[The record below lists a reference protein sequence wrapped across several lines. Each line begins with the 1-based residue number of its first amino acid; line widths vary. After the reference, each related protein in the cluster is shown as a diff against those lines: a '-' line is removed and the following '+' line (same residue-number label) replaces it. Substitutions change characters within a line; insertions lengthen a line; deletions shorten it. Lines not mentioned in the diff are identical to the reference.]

1 MKAPSK
7 GLATFSLDEVAN
19 AMDRVF
25 NFSPGP
31 ATLPT
36 AVLERA
42 QGELLDWQGTGMSVI
57 EVSHR
62 GKEFVELAAHSEK
75 TLRSLLAIPDNYR
88 VLFLQGGA
96 TMQFAA
102 VPLNLAG
109 SDSRADYVL
118 TGNWGQKASKE
129 AARYLSVNVAA
140 DAKDTNYTTIPDPGA
155 WRVTDG
161 AAYLHY
167 TPNETIYGVE
177 FHEVPEVSDAP
188 LVVDMSS
195 TLLSRPI
202 DVSRFGVI
210 YAGAQ
215 KNIGPAGLALVIVRE
230 DLLDLARPET
240 PSVINYRV
248 MADSDS
254 MSNTPPTLAWYFAAL
269 VFDWLAEQGG
279 LAVMAELNQR
289 KAGKLYAL
297 IDGSDFYANPVVP
310 EHRSW
315 MNIPFT
321 LADPALDADFLREA
335 SAAGLANLKGH
346 RSVGGMRAS
355 LYNAMPEEGVDALI
369 RFMTE
374 FEARN
379 G

>member
-1 MKAPSK
+1 
-7 GLATFSLDEVAN
+7 
-19 AMDRVF
+19 MDRVF

-31 ATLPT
+31 AALPT

-42 QGELLDWQGTGMSVI
+42 QAELLNWRGTGMSVM

-62 GKEFVELAAHSEK
+62 GKDFVEMAAHSER
-75 TLRSLLAIPDNYR
+75 TLRDLLAIPDNYR

-96 TMQFAA
+96 TLQFAA
-102 VPLNLAG
+102 VPMNLG
-109 SDSRADYVL
+109 GPQSRADYVL
-118 TGNWGQKASKE
+118 TGNWGKKASGE
-129 AARYLSVNVAA
+129 AARYLSVNIAA
-140 DAKDTNYTTIPDPGA
+140 DAKDTNYTTIPDPNT
-155 WRVTDG
+155 WKLTDG
-161 AAYLHY
+161 ADYLHY

-177 FHEVPEVSDAP
+177 FHEIPSVCDAP

-195 TLLSRPI
+195 TILSRPV

-230 DLLDLARPET
+230 DLLDRARPET

-254 MSNTPPTLAWYFAAL
+254 MSNTPPTLAWYLAAL
-269 VFDWLAEQGG
+269 VFDWLVEQGG
-279 LAVMAELNQR
+279 LEAMAVLNQR
-289 KAGKLYAL
+289 KAAKLYAA
-297 IDGSDFYANPVVP
+297 IDGSGFFKNPVVP
-310 EHRSW
+310 QHRSW

-321 LADPALDADFLREA
+321 LADAELDATFLKEA
-335 SAAGLANLKGH
+335 AAAGLANLKGH

-355 LYNAMPEEGVDALI
+355 IYNAMPEEGVDALI
-369 RFMTE
+369 EFMAD
-374 FEARN
+374 FEARH

>member
-1 MKAPSK
+1 
-7 GLATFSLDEVAN
+7 
-19 AMDRVF
+19 MDRVY
-25 NFSPGP
+25 NFSAGP

-36 AVLERA
+36 AVLEQA
-42 QGELLDWQGTGMSVI
+42 QAELLNWHGTGMSVM

-62 GKEFVELAAHSEK
+62 GKDFVELAAHSER
-75 TLRSLLAIPDNYR
+75 TLRNLLAVPENYR

-96 TMQFAA
+96 TLQFAG

-109 SDSRADYVL
+109 PSATADYVV
-118 TGNWGQKASKE
+118 TGNWGSKASVE
-129 AARYLSVNVAA
+129 AGRYLKVNVAA
-140 DAKDTNYTTIPDPGA
+140 DAKDTKYTTIPDPA
-155 WRVTDG
+155 SWTVSDD

-177 FHEVPEVSDAP
+177 FHAVPEVSAAP

-195 TLLSRPI
+195 TILSRPV

-215 KNIGPAGLALVIVRE
+215 KNIGPAGLAIVIVRD
-230 DLLDLARPET
+230 DLLDRARPET
-240 PSVINYRV
+240 PSVVNYRV

-254 MSNTPPTLAWYFAAL
+254 MSNTPPTLAWYLAAL
-269 VFDWLAEQGG
+269 VFDWLTEQGG
-279 LAVMAELNQR
+279 LSAMAERNKR
-289 KAGKLYAL
+289 KASKLYAA
-297 IDGSDFYANPVVP
+297 IDASNFYQNPVVP
-310 EHRSW
+310 AHRSW

-321 LADPALDADFLREA
+321 LADAELDGAFLQEA
-335 SAAGLANLKGH
+335 AAGEFANLKGH

-355 LYNAMPEEGVDALI
+355 LYNAMPEAGVDALI
-369 RFMTE
+369 EFMAE
-374 FEARN
+374 FERRR

>member
-1 MKAPSK
+1 
-7 GLATFSLDEVAN
+7 
-19 AMDRVF
+19 MDRVY

-36 AVLERA
+36 AVLEQA
-42 QGELLDWQGTGMSVI
+42 QAELLDWHGTGMSVM

-62 GKEFVELAAHSEK
+62 SKDFVELAAHSER
-75 TLRSLLAIPDNYR
+75 TLRKLLAVPENYR

-96 TMQFAA
+96 TLQFAG

-109 SDSRADYVL
+109 PNATADYVV
-118 TGNWGQKASKE
+118 TGNWGSKASVE
-129 AARYLSVNVAA
+129 AARYLNVNVAA
-140 DAKDTNYTTIPDPGA
+140 DAKDTKYTTIPDPA
-155 WRVTDG
+155 SWAVSDD

-177 FHEVPEVSDAP
+177 FHAVPEVSKAP

-195 TLLSRPI
+195 TVLSRPV

-215 KNIGPAGLALVIVRE
+215 KNIGPAGLAIVIVRD

-240 PSVINYRV
+240 PSVVNYRV

-254 MSNTPPTLAWYFAAL
+254 MSNTPPTLAWYLAAL
-269 VFDWLAEQGG
+269 VFDWLEEQGG
-279 LAVMAELNQR
+279 LAVMAERNKR
-289 KAGKLYAL
+289 KAAKLYSA
-297 IDGSDFYANPVVP
+297 IDASDFYQNPVVSA
-310 EHRSW
+310 HRSW

-321 LADPALDADFLREA
+321 LADAALDSDFLQEA
-335 SAAGLANLKGH
+335 AAVGLVNLKGH

-355 LYNAMPEEGVDALI
+355 LYNAMPEAGADALI
-369 RFMTE
+369 AFMAD
-374 FEARN
+374 FERRR